1 MELSNIEHKM
11 VTQYKFK
18 QIRSKIKNEQATKGY
33 QEWQIILNF

>member
-18 QIRSKIKNEQATKGY
+18 QISKIKNGQATKGY